1 MGTQTS
7 NFQTSGPETN
17 DTTTNI
23 TNELWN
29 DEATENCSNELYQNL
44 LVEQYKLYVEMY
56 DRITARRSL
65 ANTFFLTL
73 HAILISVLGL
83 SLRNTNSITGVGLLL
98 FPLLGLL
105 VLCYAWWRL
114 VQYYR
119 RVSSAKERV
128 IAEMETRLPSNPSWA
143 AERKV
148 MQVDRP
154 YNSLRRMEITLP
166 FVFGALYLLT
176 YGYILLHG
184 TFG

>member
-1 MGTQTS
+1 MTHKS
-7 NFQTSGPETN
+7 NILNASSADLST
-17 DTTTNI
+17 
-23 TNELWN
+23 ELWN
-29 DEATENCSNELYQNL
+29 DGDTETCSNELYHTL
-44 LVEQYKLYVEMY
+44 LIEQYKLYVEMY
-56 DRITARRSL
+56 DRTTSRRSL

-83 SLRNTNSITGVGLLL
+83 SLRNINTITGVGLLL

-119 RVSSAKERV
+119 RVASAKERV
-128 IAEMETRLPSNPSWA
+128 IAEMERRLPANPSWS
-143 AERKV
+143 AERKA

-166 FVFGALYLLT
+166 FIFAVLYVLT
-176 YGYILLHG
+176 YGYILLHASFSG
-184 TFG
+184 